1 MAYQMT
7 EKQILSGIAEARGD
21 IEEAGNHYREEYQYF
36 GTKRR
41 DIKAYLK
48 QRGQHLRDWL
58 KLLSEVTDGQ

>member
-1 MAYQMT
+1 MT

-21 IEEAGNHYREEYQYF
+21 IKEAGYHYREEYQYL
-36 GTKRR
+36 GTKRQ

-58 KLLSEVTDGQ
+58 KLLREVTSG